1 MKLCW
6 GEMKLKKRE
15 AKRMRRRYYCIRLHN
30 NSVWSLI
37 YSNIISDRRTQ
48 HNTRQ
53 LYTLQHEIQ
62 FNFNSNSIDLNN
74 HDAPVLSLLCQMSD
88 PSSFKVLL
96 LIKKIAFSFF
106 FNLFC
111 HGYVHFY
118 SFFYFF
124 SSFLQSLGMFFL
136 LFYHRIV
143 FPSLPAR

>member
-1 MKLCW
+1 
-6 GEMKLKKRE
+6 
-15 AKRMRRRYYCIRLHN
+15 MRRRCYSITLHN

-48 HNTRQ
+48 HNTTQ
-53 LYTLQHEIQ
+53 HNTTQHNTTQHNTTQHNSKLQHKIQ
-62 FNFNSNSIDLNN
+62 LNFNSNSIHCNN
-74 HDAPVLSLLCQMSD
+74 LFLSLLCQMSD
-88 PSSFKVLL
+88 PSSLKVLL
-96 LIKKIAFSFF
+96 LIEKIAFSFF

-136 LFYHRIV
+136 LLYHRIV
-143 FPSLPAR
+143 FPSLPVR